1 MNIIFKII
9 LENKK
14 IKTNEKIIYLILL
27 IINNKNQNY
36 PLKKNNKNTQN
47 KIKNYFYNIYTYIL

>member
-47 KIKNYFYNIYTYIL
+47 KIKKLFL

>member
-14 IKTNEKIIYLILL
+14 IKTNKTIIYLILL

-36 PLKKNNKNTQN
+36 PLKKIIKIL
-47 KIKNYFYNIYTYIL
+47 KIK